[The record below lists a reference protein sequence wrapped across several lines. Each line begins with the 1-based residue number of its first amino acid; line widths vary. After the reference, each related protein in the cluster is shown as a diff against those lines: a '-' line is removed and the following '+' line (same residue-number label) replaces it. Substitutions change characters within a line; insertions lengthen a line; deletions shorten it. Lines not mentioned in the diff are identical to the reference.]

1 MRAAME
7 EHGNV
12 PKSVLYGTP
21 EKRLK
26 KRFKKWYFDY

>member
-7 EHGNV
+7 ERGNV
-12 PKSVLYGTP
+12 PKSLLYETP

-26 KRFKKWYFDY
+26 KRSKKSAFDF